1 MNMFVVIPLILTIIL
16 VSSLAWLFAGDV
28 VILLFRRLGE
38 RRAQRILASVLLL
51 AVAAAAAATW
61 WFANRAR
68 EQNQAVAPLPA
79 VAPAT
84 AMPGGDLAA
93 MSARLAQRL
102 EREPDDAQGWAL
114 YARTQMELKQYAG
127 ASRAYARAIAM
138 LPADGILQIE
148 FADAEV
154 MANKQQWT
162 QPAADAIAVA
172 VRLLPEHPEAL
183 WLAGSERFARK
194 DYGGA
199 LRHWEKLARIA
210 PPDSEY
216 AKEMATAVVE
226 ARALRD
232 GLDPAAALA
241 KAGVMPPATAPAP
254 ATGVPDNAANKAAL
268 ASDLRAALLAFE
280 QRPANG
286 AGASVTGVKG
296 RITLEPSLQGRISP
310 DDTVFVFARSADK
323 AAGQMPLAA
332 ARYRAAELP
341 IQFELSDNNA
351 MSPTNLLSS
360 ARAVV
365 VTARIS
371 RSADPSARR
380 GDLEG
385 ISEPVNIGAGNVSI
399 LINRPRQ

>member
-38 RRAQRILASVLLL
+38 RRAQRILASALLL

-68 EQNQAVAPLPA
+68 EQNQAVAPMPA

-102 EREPDDAQGWAL
+102 EREPEDAQGWAL

-138 LPADGILQIE
+138 LPADGILHIE

-162 QPAADAIAVA
+162 QPASDAIAVA

-241 KAGVMPPATAPAP
+241 KAVVMPPVAAPA
-254 ATGVPDNAANKAAL
+254 APDNAAGKAAL

-280 QRPANG
+280 QRPANA
-286 AGASVTGVKG
+286 AGAIAPGVKG
-296 RITLEPSLQGRISP
+296 RITVAPALQGRISP
-310 DDTVFVFARSADK
+310 DDIVFVFARSADS
-323 AAGQMPLAA
+323 APGQMPLAA
-332 ARYRAAELP
+332 ARYRAADLP

-351 MSPTNLLSS
+351 MSPTNPLSS

-365 VTARIS
+365 IGARIS
-371 RSADPSARR
+371 RSADASARP

-385 ISEPVNIGAGNVSI
+385 ISEPVNIGAANVSL

>member
-1 MNMFVVIPLILTIIL
+1 MNMFVVIPLILTIVL

-68 EQNQAVAPLPA
+68 EQNQAVAPMPA

-162 QPAADAIAVA
+162 QRASDAIAVA

-226 ARALRD
+226 ARALWD
-232 GLDPAAALA
+232 GLDPAVALA
-241 KAGVMPPATAPAP
+241 KAGVMPPAAAP
-254 ATGVPDNAANKAAL
+254 ATGAPDNAANKAAL
-268 ASDLRAALLAFE
+268 ASDLRTALLAFE

-296 RITLEPSLQGRISP
+296 RITVEPSLQGRISP
-310 DDTVFVFARSADK
+310 DATVFVFARSADK
-323 AAGQMPLAA
+323 EAGQMPLAA

-371 RSADPSARR
+371 RSADPSARP

>member
-1 MNMFVVIPLILTIIL
+1 MNMFVVIPLILTIVL

-93 MSARLAQRL
+93 MSARLSQRL

-138 LPADGILQIE
+138 LPADGILQLE

-162 QPAADAIAVA
+162 QPAAEAIAVA

-232 GLDPAAALA
+232 GLDPAVALA
-241 KAGVMPPATAPAP
+241 KAGVMPPAAAP
-254 ATGVPDNAANKAAL
+254 ATGAPDNAANKAAL
-268 ASDLRAALLAFE
+268 ASDLRTALLAFE

-296 RITLEPSLQGRISP
+296 RITVEPSLQGRISP
-310 DDTVFVFARSADK
+310 DATVFVFARSADK
-323 AAGQMPLAA
+323 EAGQMPLAA

-371 RSADPSARR
+371 RSADPSARP

>member
-1 MNMFVVIPLILTIIL
+1 MNMFVVIPLILTIVL

-38 RRAQRILASVLLL
+38 RKAQRILASVLLL

-68 EQNQAVAPLPA
+68 EQNQAVAPMPA

-232 GLDPAAALA
+232 GLDPAVALA
-241 KAGVMPPATAPAP
+241 KAGVMPPAAAP
-254 ATGVPDNAANKAAL
+254 ATGAPDNAANKAAL

-286 AGASVTGVKG
+286 AGARVIRPFTPVTLAPAQIG
-296 RITLEPSLQGRISP
+296 RAH
-310 DDTVFVFARSADK
+310 V
-323 AAGQMPLAA
+323 
-332 ARYRAAELP
+332 
-341 IQFELSDNNA
+341 
-351 MSPTNLLSS
+351 
-360 ARAVV
+360 
-365 VTARIS
+365 
-371 RSADPSARR
+371 
-380 GDLEG
+380 
-385 ISEPVNIGAGNVSI
+385 
-399 LINRPRQ
+399 